1 MRNELAFT
9 QEELIDYFNKQRQQ
23 AMQYQAQLVAQAMQN
38 NNNMK

>member
-9 QEELIDYFNKQRQQ
+9 QEELIDYFSKQRQQ

>member
-9 QEELIDYFNKQRQQ
+9 QEELIAYFNKQRQQ